1 MSVTAVST
9 LVSSIKTRIATVAS
23 GYSELGYAKDVTK
36 NTFSGNMKR
45 YGVLPGS
52 SSETSG
58 INRALTMDQT
68 FEIVL
73 TDGFINKQMSDSEE
87 QSKVITLQDLMK
99 DIYLDLVNTKAGS
112 PSTCM
117 IVSQLQLQNPET
129 IKEQNVVIQRATINV
144 KYRINL

>member
-9 LVSSIKTRIATVAS
+9 LVSSIKARIAIVAND
-23 GYSELGYAKDVTK
+23 YTELGYALDINK
-36 NTFSGNMKR
+36 NAFKNNYKR
-45 YGVLPGS
+45 YGVLVGAGA
-52 SSETSG
+52 EAAGVT
-58 INRALTMDQT
+58 RALTMDQT
-68 FEIVL
+68 FELIL

-87 QSKVITLQDLMK
+87 QSKVIALQDLMK

-117 IVSQLQLQNPET
+117 IVSQLQLQTPET